1 MKKLLAIFDLCPKWL
16 RHILLAFFSLC
27 MGLAVSLMVL
37 WLNFDSLGKVW
48 EWIGK
53 HPSYLLLTA
62 LIYGLLTYLLG
73 VIIGRLWIAALIV
86 SVLGMGLALVDY
98 LKTVINGTPLSLADF
113 GLVTQLGEVAGVAG
127 DLTPPR
133 DFFLGFAALLV
144 CVAVLFI
151 LRRATR
157 VSLRARIA
165 GGILCLAM
173 LVVLF
178 IPAPAAVVGDL
189 FGVDVYTR
197 MSPAG
202 NKQFYGMT
210 LALWRDAVVQ
220 SVPEPENYSEEYMQ
234 EVLSRIDELLLA
246 EEVPAP
252 AVAEGVQPNVIM
264 ILSEAFFDLTKLP
277 DLTFSSD
284 PAENFH
290 RLQQESISGDFYTH
304 YLGYGTG
311 YLEMA
316 MQYGISNRDFGP
328 GTNICFMEDEVY
340 EYFRSLPDQYLK
352 SGVYR
357 AEMLHAYND
366 SLYNRTVT
374 YPMLGYSSLL
384 FSADVQ
390 QLPIEWDGSVY
401 GGYYLC
407 DSFFYKGVLNRME
420 GINAAGDRAFLY
432 AITMENHQPFD
443 ADKFGYECQIDV
455 ESSTLSEEDMA
466 IVRVML
472 EGMTRADQALGELT
486 AALQESEEPT
496 VVVFF
501 GDHRPNLF
509 MTDGETVY
517 TKLGISPSSDTT
529 EWTAE
534 TIGELYSTDYLIW
547 ANDAARDAGFTAQ
560 DTPSSITA
568 IGGDLLSFTGTEV
581 SRYWGLSRL
590 IGNIS
595 LTDQD
600 LFFVDGSGT
609 PCFSAD
615 DAGLSAEAQELFEL
629 RNAVIY
635 DAFYGKQYITQALN
649 LPAGS

>member
-1 MKKLLAIFDLCPKWL
+1 
-16 RHILLAFFSLC
+16 
-27 MGLAVSLMVL
+27 MGLVIALMVL
-37 WLNFDSLGKVW
+37 WLNFDSLANVA
-48 EWIGK
+48 EWAGK
-53 HPSYLLLTA
+53 HPSYLALTA
-62 LIYGLLTYLLG
+62 LIYGLFTYFLGMLT
-73 VIIGRLWIAALIV
+73 GRLWISSLMV
-86 SVLGMGLALVDY
+86 TLLGMGLALVDY
-98 LKTVINGTPLSLADF
+98 FKSAINGTPLSLADF

-133 DFFLGFAALLV
+133 DFFLGLSALLL
-144 CVAVLFI
+144 CAGVLFF
-151 LRRATR
+151 LRPLTR
-157 VSLRARIA
+157 LSLRSRIV
-165 GGILCLAM
+165 GGLLSLA
-173 LVVLF
+173 LLTALF
-178 IPAPAAVVGDL
+178 IPASAAVAGDL
-189 FGVDVYTR
+189 FSVDVYTR

-220 SVPEPENYSEEYMQ
+220 SVPEPEDYSEEAME
-234 EVLSRIDELLLA
+234 EVLRRIDALLA
-246 EEVPAP
+246 AEELPAP
-252 AVAEGVQPNVIM
+252 AVKDGVQPNVIM

-277 DLTFSSD
+277 DLIFSSD

-290 RLQQESISGDFYTH
+290 RLQTESISGDFFTH

-340 EYFRSLPDQYLK
+340 EYFDSLPEQYLNT
-352 SGVYR
+352 GAYR

-374 YPMLGYSSLL
+374 YPMLGYSDLY

-390 QLPIEWDGSVY
+390 QLPIDWEGSVY

-420 GINAAGDRAFLY
+420 SINAGGERAFLY

-443 ADKFGYECQIDV
+443 PDKFGYQCQIDV

-486 AALQESEEPT
+486 DALQASEEPT
-496 VVVFF
+496 VVLFF

-517 TKLGISPSSDTT
+517 TKLGLSPSSDTT

-534 TIGELYSTDYLIW
+534 EIGDLYSTDYLIW
-547 ANDAARDAGFTAQ
+547 ANDAAQDAGFTAEKA
-560 DTPSSITA
+560 PASITSA
-568 IGGDLLSFTGTEV
+568 GGDLLTFTGTAV

-590 IGNIS
+590 IGEIS

-600 LFFVDGSGT
+600 LFFADGSGNAFFTAEDAALT
-609 PCFSAD
+609 P
-615 DAGLSAEAQELFEL
+615 EEQELLDL

-635 DAFYGKQYITQALN
+635 DAFYGEQYITARMN
-649 LPAGS
+649 LPPNS

>member
-1 MKKLLAIFDLCPKWL
+1 MKKFFAIFDLCPKWL
-16 RHILLAFFSLC
+16 RHLLFAALSLGT
-27 MGLAVSLMVL
+27 GLAVALMVL
-37 WLNFDSLGKVW
+37 WLNFDSLSKVW
-48 EWIGK
+48 EWVGK
-53 HPSYLLLTA
+53 HPSYLVLTA
-62 LIYGLLTYLLG
+62 LIYALLTYFLG
-73 VIIGRLWIAALIV
+73 ALIGRLWISALVV
-86 SVLGMGLALVDY
+86 SILGMGLALVDY
-98 LKTVINGTPLSLADF
+98 FKTAINGTPLSLADF

-144 CVAVLFI
+144 CVTVLFF
-151 LRRATR
+151 LRRAIR
-157 VSLRARIA
+157 VSLRSRITDS
-165 GGILCLAM
+165 ILSLA
-173 LVVLF
+173 LLIALF
-178 IPAPAAVVGDL
+178 IPASAAVVGDL
-189 FGVDVYTR
+189 FSVDVYTR

-220 SVPEPENYSEEYMQ
+220 SVPKPENYSEESMR
-234 EVLSRIDELLLA
+234 EVLTRIDELLA
-246 EEVPAP
+246 EDVRSSST
-252 AVAEGVQPNVIM
+252 AEGVQPNVIM

-284 PAENFH
+284 PAENYH
-290 RLQQESISGDFYTH
+290 RLQAESISGDFFTH

-316 MQYGISNRDFGP
+316 MEYGISNRDFGP

-340 EYFRSLPDQYLK
+340 EYFDSLPEQYLNT
-352 SGVYR
+352 GAYR

-374 YPMLGYSSLL
+374 YPMLGYSDLY

-390 QLPIEWDGSVY
+390 QLPIEWEGSVY

-407 DSFFYKGVLNRME
+407 DSFFYKGVLDRMNA
-420 GINAAGDRAFLY
+420 INAAGKRAFLY

-443 ADKFGYECQIDV
+443 ADKFGYECQIGV
-455 ESSTLSEEDMA
+455 ESSALSEEDMA

-486 AALQESEEPT
+486 DSLQSSEEPT

-529 EWTAE
+529 AWTAE

-560 DTPSSITA
+560 NTPSSITA
-568 IGGDLLSFTGTEV
+568 VGGDLLSFTGNEV

-590 IGNIS
+590 IGDIS

-600 LFFVDGSGT
+600 LFFVNGSGT
-609 PCFSAD
+609 AFFSAD
-615 DAGLSAEAQELFEL
+615 DAALTAQEQELFDL

-635 DAFYGKQYITQALN
+635 DAFYGEQYITEAMN

>member
-1 MKKLLAIFDLCPKWL
+1 
-16 RHILLAFFSLC
+16 
-27 MGLAVSLMVL
+27 MGLAVAVMVL
-37 WLNFDSLGKVW
+37 WLNFDSLSKVL
-48 EWIGK
+48 EWTGK
-53 HPSYLLLTA
+53 HPSYLVLTA
-62 LIYGLLTYLLG
+62 LIYALLAYLFSALT
-73 VIIGRLWIAALIV
+73 GRLWIGALIT
-86 SVLGMGLALVDY
+86 SVLGMGLALTDY
-98 LKTVINGTPLSLADF
+98 LKSAINGTPLSLADF

-144 CVAVLFI
+144 CVAALFF
-151 LRRATR
+151 LRRAFR
-157 VSLRARIA
+157 VSLRSRIA
-165 GGILCLAM
+165 GGIVALA
-173 LVVLF
+173 LLTALF
-178 IPAPAAVVGDL
+178 IPASAAVVGNL
-189 FGVDVYTR
+189 FSVDVYTR

-220 SVPEPENYSEEYMQ
+220 SVPEPENYSEESMR
-234 EVLSRIDELLLA
+234 EVLARIDELLLA
-246 EEVPAP
+246 EEVSAP
-252 AVAEGVQPNVIM
+252 AIKEGVQPNVIM
-264 ILSEAFFDLTKLP
+264 ILSEAYFDLTRLP
-277 DLTFSSD
+277 GLTFSSG

-290 RLQQESISGDFYTH
+290 RLQSEGISGDFFTH

-316 MQYGISNRDFGP
+316 MQYGISNRDFGA

-340 EYFRSLPDQYLK
+340 EYFDSLTEQYLN
-352 SGVYR
+352 SGTYR

-390 QLPIEWDGSVY
+390 QLPIEWDGNVY
-401 GGYYLC
+401 GGYYLS
-407 DSFFYKGVLNRME
+407 DAFFFEGILNRME
-420 GINAAGDRAFLY
+420 GINAGGDRAFLY

-455 ESSTLSEEDMA
+455 EGDLSEEDMA

-472 EGMTRADQALGELT
+472 EGMTRADQALGQLT
-486 AALQESEEPT
+486 DALQASDEPT

-517 TKLGISPSSDTT
+517 TKLGLSPSSDTT
-529 EWTAE
+529 EWTADE
-534 TIGELYSTDYLIW
+534 IGDLYSTDYLIW
-547 ANDAARDAGFTAQ
+547 ANDAARAEGFTAKEL
-560 DTPSSITA
+560 PSSITA
-568 IGGDLLSFTGTEV
+568 VGGDLLSFTGTEP

-590 IGNIS
+590 IANVA

-600 LFFVDGSGT
+600 LFFVDGEGT
-609 PCFSAD
+609 PYFTSS
-615 DAGLSAEAQELFEL
+615 DAALTAEAQELFEL

-635 DAFYGKQYITQALN
+635 DAFYGQQYITEEMN
-649 LPAGS
+649 LTPAA